1 LVENSRKITVQVEEI
16 RHALIDVVYREGTQD
31 DAMRLIDIAKQN
43 LSSFKLI
50 VRDVD
55 MEYSILKANIL
66 SKFPPIPQR
75 LVDQINESSKIVLN

>member
-1 LVENSRKITVQVEEI
+1 MCPLI
-16 RHALIDVVYREGTQD
+16 LIDVVYREGTQD

-55 MEYSILKANIL
+55 MEYSIY
-66 SKFPPIPQR
+66 SKQIFFPSSSNSSTVSR
-75 LVDQINESSKIVLN
+75 SDQ